1 MKKLLASVM
10 RFADDLLFPR
20 EVVCLCCDRALGEDA
35 EGGVCPACAEALE
48 ELNVRQAAWDAA
60 HSRED
65 LPEGIA
71 FVCAAYP
78 YEGPVRR
85 LVHRLKYESVR
96 EAAEILARP
105 MAYLHAE
112 EEEILVPV
120 PTDRTRRRVRGF
132 NQATLLAG
140 HLSDTLG
147 MEMCEALRRVEG
159 RAPQTGLSLEQR
171 RKNLVGCMKA
181 DSVVRGRRVLLI
193 DDVYT
198 TGSTVAEAAR
208 ALYAAGA
215 ASVGVFAAARSSG
228 AQADKDVPF
237 LLRIRRK

>member
-1 MKKLLASVM
+1 MRRLFAAVM
-10 RFADDLLFPR
+10 RLADDLLFPS
-20 EVVCLCCDRALGEDA
+20 EVACLCCDRALGEDA
-35 EGGVCPACAEALE
+35 QGSVCPACEELLE
-48 ELNVRQAAWDAA
+48 EMNARQTAWDAV

-96 EAAEILARP
+96 EAAGVLARP
-105 MAYLHAE
+105 MAYLDAE

-120 PTDRTRRRVRGF
+120 PTDKARRRVRGF

-140 HLSDTLG
+140 HLSDELG
-147 MEMCEALRRVEG
+147 MEMCEALRRVK
-159 RAPQTGLSLEQR
+159 RRVPQTGLPLEQR
-171 RKNLVGCMKA
+171 KKNLVGCME
-181 DSVVRGRRVLLI
+181 SSGVVRGRRVLLV

-198 TGSTVAEAAR
+198 TGSTVSEAAR

-228 AQADKDVPF
+228 AQADEDVPF
-237 LLRIRRK
+237 ALRIRRK